1 MIETISVIV
10 IGIILIFFAV
20 GSFHLANIDKDK
32 HDVKK

>member
-1 MIETISVIV
+1 MIESISVIV

-32 HDVKK
+32 DDE